1 MIMIV
6 KAIIV
11 LLLDIAIYYII
22 GTAITE
28 KFQNRI
34 NTNVVFHIVMG
45 FIIYQIIFQVC
56 AIPFIMLK
64 RSLTEL
70 TIIWSAL
77 ITVIIILA
85 LIKARKQISKDLC
98 ILKGILKKHKL
109 LMGIT
114 IVVVLIVCWYTTING
129 ELNDDSLYYIG
140 VVNTTVTT
148 DTMFQY
154 NAYTGVAMPS
164 HYFRRV
170 LVTFEINAAVLCR
183 IFGIH
188 PIIIMRVFRG
198 NLNVVLTALTIAL
211 IGTTIFR
218 KEDTIEKSAILV
230 CVSMALY
237 FIADCTI
244 YSNAAFFLSRT
255 YEGKAYAGNAL
266 IYFMIYLCIC
276 LMQTENKQ
284 YLLLIGLLIWGCS
297 AISSSAVMVSIA
309 GAATMLLSCL
319 IFKFVYMK
327 TRKKRSEK

>member
-1 MIMIV
+1 MIMII
-6 KAIIV
+6 KAIGV

-28 KFQNRI
+28 RFKNRI
-34 NTNVVFHIVMG
+34 KRNVAFQTVIG
-45 FIIYQIIFQVC
+45 FIVYQIIFQIC
-56 AIPFIMLK
+56 AIPFIWLK

-70 TIIWSAL
+70 TFVWTAL
-77 ITVIIILA
+77 ITVIIIVA
-85 LIKARKQISKDLC
+85 AVKARKRIPEDFCLVKR
-98 ILKGILKKHKL
+98 ILKEHRL

-114 IVVVLIVCWYTTING
+114 IIAVLIVCWYTTLNG

-170 LVTFEINAAVLCR
+170 LVTFEINAAVVCR
-183 IFGIH
+183 ILGVH
-188 PIIIMRVFRG
+188 PIIIMRIFRG
-198 NLNVVLTALTIAL
+198 NLNVILTALTIAL
-211 IGTTIFR
+211 IGTTVFCNE
-218 KEDTIEKSAILV
+218 KTVEKSAILV

-237 FIADCTI
+237 FIADSTM
-244 YSNAAFFLSRT
+244 YSNATFFLTRT
-255 YEGKAYAGNAL
+255 YEGKAYAGNVL

-276 LMQTENKQ
+276 LMQTKKKT

-297 AISSSAVMVSIA
+297 AISSTAAMVSIA
-309 GAATMLLSCL
+309 GAGTMLLAYL
-319 IFKFVYMK
+319 ISRTFTTKA
-327 TRKKRSEK
+327 RKM

>member
-1 MIMIV
+1 MIMII
-6 KAIIV
+6 KAIGV

-28 KFQNRI
+28 RFKNRI
-34 NTNVVFHIVMG
+34 KRNVAFQTVIG
-45 FIIYQIIFQVC
+45 FIVYQIIFQIC
-56 AIPFIMLK
+56 AIPFIWLK

-70 TIIWSAL
+70 TFVWTAL
-77 ITVIIILA
+77 ITVIIIVA
-85 LIKARKQISKDLC
+85 AVKARKRIPEDFCLVKR
-98 ILKGILKKHKL
+98 ILKEHRL

-114 IVVVLIVCWYTTING
+114 IIAVLIVCWYTTLNG

-170 LVTFEINAAVLCR
+170 LVTFEINAEVVCR
-183 IFGIH
+183 ILGVH
-188 PIIIMRVFRG
+188 PIIIMRIFRG
-198 NLNVVLTALTIAL
+198 NLNVILTALTIAL
-211 IGTTIFR
+211 IGTTVFCNE
-218 KEDTIEKSAILV
+218 KTVEKSAILV

-237 FIADCTI
+237 FIADSTM
-244 YSNAAFFLSRT
+244 YSNATFFLTRT
-255 YEGKAYAGNAL
+255 YEGKAYAGNVL

-276 LMQTENKQ
+276 LMQTKKKT

-297 AISSSAVMVSIA
+297 AISSTAAMVSIA
-309 GAATMLLSCL
+309 GAGTMLLAYL
-319 IFKFVYMK
+319 ISRTFNTKA
-327 TRKKRSEK
+327 RKM